1 MSLFHRKTPEEK
13 FIAAEMKKL
22 EERTNRSITLA
33 NYAGVLEAAKAS
45 YEKVISLERLAALR
59 RRKARVGDD
68 VQKQRIHDACVGLL
82 AVQEAEFELS
92 SIQSARDFNAA
103 QKDVEKLLRK
113 MFRMSGGNLSITS
126 KDFKAQQNVEFENT
140 SEPVTFSDR
149 AELVDERFVENIISG
164 LTFQEALDKTVPGN
178 AGYNAGTNYFNGG
191 GNGGFGGI
199 DFSGGDEVDFEKDVE
214 SLKEDADTV

>member
-33 NYAGVLEAAKAS
+33 NYAGVLEAVKAS
-45 YEKVISLERLAALR
+45 YEKVISLERLAALK